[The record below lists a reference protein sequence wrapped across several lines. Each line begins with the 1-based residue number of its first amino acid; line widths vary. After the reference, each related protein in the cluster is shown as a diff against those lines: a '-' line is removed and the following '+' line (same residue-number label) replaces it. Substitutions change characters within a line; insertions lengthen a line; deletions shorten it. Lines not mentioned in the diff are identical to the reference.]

1 MISLIHSNA
10 DTPIHSFTHIH
21 ACGHTQ
27 DTPPSSV
34 SHEEENK
41 HAPVFPIPVPMS
53 TGLLWQLKC
62 GGGFH
67 EGWIIEQAQWVF
79 QRNDSRT
86 QKENPECLGIGK

>member
-1 MISLIHSNA
+1 MQTRLYTHSHTYMHV
-10 DTPIHSFTHIH
+10 D
-21 ACGHTQ
+21 TQ

-34 SHEEENK
+34 GREEENK

-67 EGWIIEQAQWVF
+67 EGWIIEQAQGVF
-79 QRNDSRT
+79 QRNDSNGHRRKT
-86 QKENPECLGIGK
+86 QSAWE